1 MTVHIRRAA
10 PDEAPVVRSLLH
22 QAYAA
27 NAAAG
32 FNFTAATVGR
42 PEVEETFGFAG
53 VYLLVEDGVPRG
65 TVTVWDDGNIG
76 WFGVSPERRGL
87 GHGRRLLTFAEERV
101 RAMGKD
107 RACLNT
113 PVNHPWL
120 PDFYR
125 RCGYVAV
132 RVVHYPGKTYDS
144 VEFEKPLGPRPSE
157 PPSV

>member
-1 MTVHIRRAA
+1 MTVEIRRAA

-42 PEVEETFGFAG
+42 PEVEETFGF
-53 VYLLVEDGVPRG
+53 
-65 TVTVWDDGNIG
+65 
-76 WFGVSPERRGL
+76 
-87 GHGRRLLTFAEERV
+87 HGPRLLAFAEERV